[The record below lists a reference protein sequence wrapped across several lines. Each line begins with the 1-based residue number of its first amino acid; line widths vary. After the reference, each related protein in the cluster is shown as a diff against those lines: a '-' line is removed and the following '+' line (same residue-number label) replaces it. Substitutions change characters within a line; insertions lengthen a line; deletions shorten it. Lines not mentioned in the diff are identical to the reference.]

1 MIKEAPRHR
10 LEKSKQTCWT
20 DGRTVLVDGS
30 GQGVEHEC
38 VVSFNFLSC
47 LAVALLFRA
56 DVVIQ
61 RRQERFPT
69 RPLSTLLPVT
79 PLPLL
84 LRCSLP
90 RCSLPLLLLLLR
102 LFNVICMG
110 LKIVHLKN

>member
-20 DGRTVLVDGS
+20 DGCTVLVDGP

-38 VVSFNFLSC
+38 VAAINFLSC
-47 LAVALLFRA
+47 LAVARLFRA

-79 PLPLL
+79 PLPLP

-90 RCSLPLLLLLLR
+90 PCPLLLLR

-110 LKIVHLKN
+110 FKNHTF